1 MEIELKFQVPA
12 ARRAA
17 LQRAVATATVQ
28 RTRLR
33 AVYAD
38 TADDRLAAAGLALRL
53 RQEGRHWVQ
62 TLKGRGDGLMVRI
75 EHECRLPPARG
86 TPVLDPARHAGT
98 DAAAALARAL
108 GVADL
113 SDPAAA
119 AALQPL
125 YRTDIQRLH
134 RTLRHGGARIEVAL
148 DLGHLIVDATAERPA
163 QRVPVCE
170 IEFEL
175 LSGTPAALVALAQ
188 RWAQRF
194 GLWWDVRTKSERG
207 WRLARGRLQVPATRA
222 AHEPL
227 PAGASPREAWAAML
241 QATLAQALPNAAEL
255 GADLQGGEPPDT
267 AARAEHVHQLRVALR
282 RLRTVLALFAPWAA
296 QEGVGV
302 GVDVDVGVGV
312 GVGVGVDAA
321 AALQQAWREPFNRL
335 GATRD
340 ADVLAGGIA
349 AELRAAGAPAPQP
362 PGPAGPA
369 DPADRPDRA
378 FGAVAAV
385 AAVGATAPA
394 EGPGAVVREPAF
406 SRLLLQTLALSLA
419 MPPPPGAAVAPGAAP
434 PLRDAAR
441 AVLQQA
447 WRQVRGDL
455 LRFNR
460 LPLPLQHRT
469 RRRLK
474 RLRYAWEF
482 VQGLWPRKGAK
493 PWFKALAEAL
503 EALGRYNDLCVA
515 EEHFRARAQAGA
527 EPAAWFALGWLAVQ
541 RPAAQRAACACL
553 QALAD
558 VPRPWRRG

>member
-17 LQRAVATATVQ
+17 LQRAVATAAVQ

-38 TADDRLAAAGLALRL
+38 TAGDRLAAAGLALRL

-62 TLKGRGDGLMVRI
+62 TLKGRGDGLMARV
-75 EHECRLPPARG
+75 EHECRLPPGRG
-86 TPVLDPARHAGT
+86 TPALDPARHAGT
-98 DAAAALARAL
+98 DAGAALALAL

-113 SDPAAA
+113 ADPAAA

-134 RTLRHGGARIEVAL
+134 RTVRHAGARVEMAL
-148 DLGHLIVDATAERPA
+148 DLGHLIVDASAQRPA

-207 WRLARGRLQVPATRA
+207 WRLARGRLAVPATRA
-222 AHEPL
+222 AHAPL
-227 PAGASPREAWAAML
+227 PAGAGPHEAWAAML

-255 GADLQGGEPPDT
+255 GADLQGREPTDT

-282 RLRTVLALFAPWAA
+282 RLRTVLALFAPWGAPDGAGVEAA
-296 QEGVGV
+296 T
-302 GVDVDVGVGV
+302 
-312 GVGVGVDAA
+312 
-321 AALQQAWREPFNRL
+321 ALQQAWREPFNRL

-340 ADVLAGGIA
+340 ADVLAGGLA
-349 AELRAAGAPAPQP
+349 AELQGAGAPAC
-362 PGPAGPA
+362 AGPA
-369 DPADRPDRA
+369 AA
-378 FGAVAAV
+378 GAA
-385 AAVGATAPA
+385 GA
-394 EGPGAVVREPAF
+394 EDPGAVVRGPAF
-406 SRLLLQTLALSLA
+406 SALLLQTLALSLA
-419 MPPPPGAAVAPGAAP
+419 TPPLPGAAAAPGATP

-447 WRQVRGDL
+447 WRQVRRDL
-455 LRFNR
+455 VQFDS

-482 VQGLWPRKGAK
+482 MQGLWPRKGAK
-493 PWFKALAEAL
+493 GWFKALAAAL
-503 EALGRYNDLCVA
+503 EALGRFNDLCVA
-515 EEHFRARAQAGA
+515 EAHFRARADANA
-527 EPAAWFALGWLAVQ
+527 NADPHAWFALGWLAAR
-541 RPAAQRAACACL
+541 RPAAQRAAAERL
-553 QALAD
+553 QALVD
-558 VPRPWRRG
+558 LPRPWRRG